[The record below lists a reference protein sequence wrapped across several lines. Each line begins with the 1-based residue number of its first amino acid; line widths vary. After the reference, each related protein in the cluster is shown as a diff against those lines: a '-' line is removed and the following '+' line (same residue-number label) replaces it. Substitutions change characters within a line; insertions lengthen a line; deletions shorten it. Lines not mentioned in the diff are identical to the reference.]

1 MNDYQEEKNMSEK
14 KTTETMNSA
23 VSTDKPD
30 AKTAAKEAETVTGTN
45 GVQAAGSAKKEE
57 LSDTSGSMSKKEV
70 SASSHSSSSPAL
82 PKKRKGKKMLIILAV
97 VLIAVIALVMYV
109 INKGKSVITPVTV
122 TTVSNG
128 SIEVIS
134 SYSGTIASNQVK
146 SYYSQVSAPISE
158 MKLHVGD
165 RVKKGDLL
173 YRYAEDDL
181 ALLKEQAS
189 LTMAQSEGSY
199 TGSLQK
205 NAIAT
210 INANGMSL
218 SAINSR
224 MDEITAEVDSLNDK
238 ISEKTARMQQT
249 LTDLQKTTMDV
260 DQNGISDTT
269 DAAEGN
275 TAPVDRMTEKDEKD
289 KNKQMSLALQESI
302 NDVQY
307 ALQYDPELLAWKKQI
322 NELNEE
328 KNKLAEAS
336 SAESSRMTSGDKTAL
351 EAQKDLSSLENST
364 TIASIE
370 NVENGVKA
378 EFDGV
383 VTEVSVEEGA
393 IAQKGVKVI
402 TITST
407 DDVRIDIQISKS
419 DIGRVKEGQLADITI
434 GNESYTGKV
443 AQISGTASKNSSGV
457 AVVNTQISI
466 DSPSDSIILGTE
478 ANTRIHTD
486 KADDTLVVPY
496 EYIGADADGDFVYM
510 IDDSGLLYRQDVTIG
525 LSTSTD
531 AQITDGL
538 NAGDVIVTTDP
549 DSLYEGMAV
558 IPDVE

>member
-1 MNDYQEEKNMSEK
+1 MSEK
-14 KTTETMNSA
+14 KTTEPNETA
-23 VSTDKPD
+23 TGTDNAD
-30 AKTAAKEAETVTGTN
+30 AKTITKETEPATGTN
-45 GVQAAGSAKKEE
+45 VVQTAAPVEKAESKAASK
-57 LSDTSGSMSKKEV
+57 SDSEAKKEV
-70 SASSHSSSSPAL
+70 SDSSSRSSALSL
-82 PKKRKGKKMLIILAV
+82 PKHKKGKKWLIILAV
-97 VLIAVIALVMYV
+97 ILIAVIALVFYV
-109 INKGKSVITPVTV
+109 INKGKNAITPVTV

-134 SYSGTIASNQVK
+134 SYSGTIASNELK
-146 SYYSQVSAPISE
+146 SYYSQVTAPISE

-173 YRYAEDDL
+173 YKYAEDDL

-189 LTMAQSEGSY
+189 LTLAQSEGNY

-224 MDEITAEVDSLNDK
+224 LDEITAQVDSLNDK
-238 ISEKTARMQQT
+238 INEKTARMQQT

-269 DAAEGN
+269 DAAQGN
-275 TAPVDRMTEKDEKD
+275 TAPTDRMTEKDEKD

-322 NELNEE
+322 NDLNEE
-328 KNKLAEAS
+328 KNKLVEAS
-336 SAESSRMTSGDKTAL
+336 TSESARMTSGDKAAL
-351 EAQKDLSSLENST
+351 EAQKDLASLENSN

-370 NVENGVKA
+370 SVENGITA

-383 VTEVSVEEGA
+383 VTEVSAEEGA
-393 IAQKGVKVI
+393 MVQKGSKVI

-407 DDVRIDIQISKS
+407 DDIRIDIQISKS
-419 DIGRVKEGQLADITI
+419 DIGRVKEGQLADVTI
-434 GNESYTGKV
+434 SGESYTGKV
-443 AQISGTASKNSSGV
+443 AQISGAASKNSSGV

-466 DSPSDSIILGTE
+466 DNPSDSIILGTE
-478 ANTRIHTD
+478 ATTRIHTD
-486 KADDTLVVPY
+486 KADDTLVVSY

-510 IDDSGLLYRQDVTIG
+510 IDDSGMLYRRNVTIG

-531 AQITDGL
+531 AQIIEGL
-538 NAGDVIVTTDP
+538 EAGDVIVTADP
-549 DSLYEGMAV
+549 DSLYEGMPV
-558 IPDVE
+558 LPEMENE

>member
-1 MNDYQEEKNMSEK
+1 MSEK
-14 KTTETMNSA
+14 KTTEPNETA
-23 VSTDKPD
+23 TGTDNAD
-30 AKTAAKEAETVTGTN
+30 AKTITKETEPATGTN
-45 GVQAAGSAKKEE
+45 VVQTAAPVEKAESKAASK
-57 LSDTSGSMSKKEV
+57 SDSEAKKEV
-70 SASSHSSSSPAL
+70 SDSSSRSSALSL
-82 PKKRKGKKMLIILAV
+82 PKHKKGKKWLIILAV
-97 VLIAVIALVMYV
+97 ILIAVIALVFYV
-109 INKGKSVITPVTV
+109 INKGKNAITPVTV

-134 SYSGTIASNQVK
+134 SYSGTIASNEVK
-146 SYYSQVSAPISE
+146 SYYSQVTAPISE

-173 YRYAEDDL
+173 YKYAEDDL

-189 LTMAQSEGSY
+189 LTLAQSEGNY

-224 MDEITAEVDSLNDK
+224 LDEITAQVDSLNDK
-238 ISEKTARMQQT
+238 INEKTARMQQT

-269 DAAEGN
+269 DAAQGN
-275 TAPVDRMTEKDEKD
+275 TAPTDRMTEKDEKD

-322 NELNEE
+322 NDLNEE
-328 KNKLAEAS
+328 KNKLVEAS
-336 SAESSRMTSGDKTAL
+336 TSESARMTSGDKAAL
-351 EAQKDLSSLENST
+351 EAQKDLASLENSN

-370 NVENGVKA
+370 SVENGITA

-383 VTEVSVEEGA
+383 VTEVSAEEGA
-393 IAQKGVKVI
+393 MVQKGSKVI

-407 DDVRIDIQISKS
+407 DDIRIDIQISKS
-419 DIGRVKEGQLADITI
+419 DIGRVKEGQLADVTI
-434 GNESYTGKV
+434 SGESYTGKV
-443 AQISGTASKNSSGV
+443 AQISGAASKNSSGV

-466 DSPSDSIILGTE
+466 DNPSDSIILGTE
-478 ANTRIHTD
+478 ATTRIHTD
-486 KADDTLVVPY
+486 KADDTLVVSY

-510 IDDSGLLYRQDVTIG
+510 IDDSGMLYRRNVTIG

-531 AQITDGL
+531 AQIIEGL
-538 NAGDVIVTTDP
+538 EAGDVIVTADP
-549 DSLYEGMAV
+549 DSLYEGMPV
-558 IPDVE
+558 LPEMENE

>member
-1 MNDYQEEKNMSEK
+1 MSEK
-14 KTTETMNSA
+14 KTTEPNETA
-23 VSTDKPD
+23 TGTDNAD
-30 AKTAAKEAETVTGTN
+30 AKTITKETEPATGTN
-45 GVQAAGSAKKEE
+45 VVQTAAPVEKAESKAASK
-57 LSDTSGSMSKKEV
+57 SDSEAKKEV
-70 SASSHSSSSPAL
+70 SDSSSRSSALSL
-82 PKKRKGKKMLIILAV
+82 PKHKKGKKWLIILAV
-97 VLIAVIALVMYV
+97 ILIAVIALVFYV
-109 INKGKSVITPVTV
+109 INKGKNAITPVTV

-134 SYSGTIASNQVK
+134 SYSGTIASNELK
-146 SYYSQVSAPISE
+146 SYYSQVTAPISE

-173 YRYAEDDL
+173 YKYAEDDL

-189 LTMAQSEGSY
+189 LTLAQSEGNY

-224 MDEITAEVDSLNDK
+224 LDEITAQVDSLNDK
-238 ISEKTARMQQT
+238 INEKTARMQQT

-269 DAAEGN
+269 DAAQGN
-275 TAPVDRMTEKDEKD
+275 TAPTDRMTEKDEKD

-322 NELNEE
+322 TDLNEE
-328 KNKLAEAS
+328 KNKLVEAS
-336 SAESSRMTSGDKTAL
+336 TSVSARMTSGDKAAL
-351 EAQKDLSSLENST
+351 EAQKDLASLENSN

-370 NVENGVKA
+370 SVENGITA

-383 VTEVSVEEGA
+383 VTEVSAEEGA
-393 IAQKGVKVI
+393 MVQKGSKVI

-407 DDVRIDIQISKS
+407 DDIRIDIQISKS
-419 DIGRVKEGQLADITI
+419 DIGRVKEGQLADVTI
-434 GNESYTGKV
+434 SGESYTGKV
-443 AQISGTASKNSSGV
+443 AQISGAASKNSSGV

-466 DSPSDSIILGTE
+466 DNPSDSIILGTE
-478 ANTRIHTD
+478 ATTRIHTD
-486 KADDTLVVPY
+486 KADDTLVVSY

-510 IDDSGLLYRQDVTIG
+510 IDDSGMLYRRNVTIG

-531 AQITDGL
+531 AQIIEGL
-538 NAGDVIVTTDP
+538 EAGDVIVTADP
-549 DSLYEGMAV
+549 DSLYEGMPV
-558 IPDVE
+558 LPEMENE

>member
-1 MNDYQEEKNMSEK
+1 MSEK
-14 KTTETMNSA
+14 KTTEPNETA
-23 VSTDKPD
+23 TGTDNAD
-30 AKTAAKEAETVTGTN
+30 AKTITKETEPATGTN
-45 GVQAAGSAKKEE
+45 VVQTAAPVEKAESKAASK
-57 LSDTSGSMSKKEV
+57 SDSEAKKEV
-70 SASSHSSSSPAL
+70 SDSSSRSSALSL
-82 PKKRKGKKMLIILAV
+82 PKHKKGKKWLIILAV
-97 VLIAVIALVMYV
+97 ILIAVIALVFYV
-109 INKGKSVITPVTV
+109 INKGKNAITPVTV

-134 SYSGTIASNQVK
+134 SYSGTIASNELK
-146 SYYSQVSAPISE
+146 SYYSQVTAPISE

-173 YRYAEDDL
+173 YKYAEDDL

-189 LTMAQSEGSY
+189 LTLAQSEGNY

-224 MDEITAEVDSLNDK
+224 LDEITAQVDSLNDK
-238 ISEKTARMQQT
+238 INEKTARMQQT

-269 DAAEGN
+269 DAAQGN
-275 TAPVDRMTEKDEKD
+275 TAPTDRMTEKDEKD

-322 NELNEE
+322 NDLNEE
-328 KNKLAEAS
+328 KNRLSEAS
-336 SAESSRMTSGDKTAL
+336 AAESARMTSGDRTAL
-351 EAQKDLSSLENST
+351 EAQKELSSLENSN

-370 NVENGVKA
+370 SVENGITA

-383 VTEVSVEEGA
+383 VTEVSAEEGA
-393 IAQKGVKVI
+393 MAQKGSKVI

-407 DDVRIDIQISKS
+407 DDIRIDIQISKS
-419 DIGRVKEGQLADITI
+419 DIGRVKEGQLADVTI
-434 GNESYTGKV
+434 SGESYTGKV
-443 AQISGTASKNSSGV
+443 AQISGAASKNSSGV

-466 DSPSDSIILGTE
+466 DNPSDSIILGTE
-478 ANTRIHTD
+478 ATTRIHTD
-486 KADDTLVVPY
+486 KADDTLVVSY

-510 IDDSGLLYRQDVTIG
+510 IDDSGMLYRRNVTIG

-531 AQITDGL
+531 AQIIEGL
-538 NAGDVIVTTDP
+538 EAGDVIVTADP
-549 DSLYEGMAV
+549 DSLYEGMPV
-558 IPDVE
+558 LPEMENE

>member
-1 MNDYQEEKNMSEK
+1 MSEK
-14 KTTETMNSA
+14 KTTEPNETA
-23 VSTDKPD
+23 TGTDNAD
-30 AKTAAKEAETVTGTN
+30 AKTITKETEPATGTN
-45 GVQAAGSAKKEE
+45 VVQTAAPVEKAESKAASK
-57 LSDTSGSMSKKEV
+57 SDSEAKKEV
-70 SASSHSSSSPAL
+70 SDSSSRSSALSL
-82 PKKRKGKKMLIILAV
+82 PKHKKGKKWLIILAV
-97 VLIAVIALVMYV
+97 ILIAVIALVFYV
-109 INKGKSVITPVTV
+109 INKGKNAITPVTV

-134 SYSGTIASNQVK
+134 SYSGTIASNEVK
-146 SYYSQVSAPISE
+146 SYYSQVTAPISE

-173 YRYAEDDL
+173 YKYAEDDL

-189 LTMAQSEGSY
+189 LTLAQSEGNY

-224 MDEITAEVDSLNDK
+224 LDEITAQVDSLNDK
-238 ISEKTARMQQT
+238 INEKTARMQQT

-269 DAAEGN
+269 DAAQGN
-275 TAPVDRMTEKDEKD
+275 TAPTDRMTEKDEKD

-322 NELNEE
+322 NDLNEE
-328 KNKLAEAS
+328 KNRLSEAS
-336 SAESSRMTSGDKTAL
+336 TSESARMTSGDKAAL
-351 EAQKDLSSLENST
+351 EAQKDLASLENSN

-370 NVENGVKA
+370 SVENGITA

-383 VTEVSVEEGA
+383 VTEVSAEEGA
-393 IAQKGVKVI
+393 MVQKGSKVI

-407 DDVRIDIQISKS
+407 DDIRIDIQISKS
-419 DIGRVKEGQLADITI
+419 DIGRVKEGQLADVTI
-434 GNESYTGKV
+434 SGESYTGKV
-443 AQISGTASKNSSGV
+443 AQISGAASKNSSGV

-466 DSPSDSIILGTE
+466 DNPSDSIILGTE
-478 ANTRIHTD
+478 ATTRIHTD
-486 KADDTLVVPY
+486 KADDTLVVSY

-510 IDDSGLLYRQDVTIG
+510 IDDSGMLYRRNVTIG

-531 AQITDGL
+531 AQIIEGL
-538 NAGDVIVTTDP
+538 EAGDVIVTADP
-549 DSLYEGMAV
+549 DSLYEGMPV
-558 IPDVE
+558 LPEMENE